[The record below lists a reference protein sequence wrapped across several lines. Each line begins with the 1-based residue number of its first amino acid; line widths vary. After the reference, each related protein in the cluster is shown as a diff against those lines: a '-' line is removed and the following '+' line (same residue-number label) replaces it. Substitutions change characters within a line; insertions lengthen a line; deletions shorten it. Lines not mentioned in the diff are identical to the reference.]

1 MYSSFLNSALKA
13 AIALILCGLGIVES
27 YAQTDTGKTKAR
39 YPMKQETDPALKPAN
54 KMGMEEPSNM
64 KEEVEYDVESG
75 NFNYTKKIGDKA
87 YRNNSFL
94 EFDEYLEQQRT
105 KSINDYWQEKSN
117 SDSKYKKDE
126 SSFKPK
132 LEVESEAF
140 DRIFGGNKIDIK
152 PTGSAELRFGIRSS
166 RNENPVIPER
176 QRRIT
181 TFQYDQSMQLNILGN
196 IGDKVKVTTN
206 YNTDATFNFDNQV
219 KLDYTGYED
228 EILQDIEIG
237 NVSLPLNGSLIT
249 GSQSL
254 IGLKT
259 KMKFGKLFITTVLSQ
274 QQSKRQNISTEGGAQ
289 ITEFEVKTDRYE
301 AERHYFLSHYFRDQ
315 YETAVASPPMYNT
328 GVNITRIEVWVTN
341 LRTNPENPRD
351 IIAFQDLGE
360 TNTDQIF
367 NRNFV
372 NVGNPGVP
380 ADNDAN
386 DLYTR
391 ITAAFGSGRDIVQA
405 GNILDGRF
413 GFDSRLDYQKV
424 EFARKLEPSEYELN
438 SQLGYISLRQQMNM
452 NQVLAV
458 AYEYTYRG
466 QVYQVGEFSTDLAAP
481 APLVLKLLKSVERNT
496 RVPMWDLMM
505 KNIYNIGAYQL
516 QADGFE
522 FDVWYLDQNLGID
535 INYIPE
541 DGFNDRSL
549 VQVLGLDKLNV
560 NQKPRSDGLFDF
572 LPNFTINPQNGRI
585 IFPLL
590 EPFGSG
596 LRAAIEDPILAD
608 KYAFDSLYTR
618 TQQDAQNLFPGKNR
632 FSLKGEY
639 KSRGGSEIMLNAI
652 NVPEGSVT
660 VSAGGRVLQENVH
673 YTVDYNLGRVKIID
687 AGLLESNTPVDVSL
701 ETNEVFAIQQKTL
714 IGNRLDYKFN
724 KDFAVGGTILRL
736 SEKPVTQKID
746 YGNEPV
752 ANTIWGVDGTY
763 KAEMPILTKLVDK
776 LPFIET
782 KEKSSISIA
791 GEFAQLLPGHSRA
804 IGRSG
809 NSYLDDF
816 EGSQSFID
824 MKSMNNWRISS
835 TPQNQPTLFPEGNL
849 FNNLEAGHR
858 RALINWRIVDPLFYQ
873 NSAPEHIRED
883 VDMLSDHRMRQ
894 IFQTEVFPNQAI
906 DRFTANNIA
915 MLDVSFYPTE
925 RGPYNFDIEDLREDG
940 KLDNP
945 ADKWGGIMRRIDQN
959 DFEAANIEFL
969 QFWVMDPF
977 NEDADPE
984 GDHRGGDLYIN
995 FGNISED
1002 VMYDGQNL
1010 YEQDLPRTQAEA
1022 TDVPSDSVS
1031 AWGRITRGVP
1041 LAPGFDNDP
1050 NTRQFQDVGLDGFRD
1065 EEEQEF
1071 YADYLDQIESVYG
1084 TASQAF
1090 QLANDDPAADNYNY
1104 YRDDDYDE
1112 GEFNILQRYQRYNGM
1127 EGNSPTQE
1135 QYEQINQSGYPTSA
1149 TTAPDK
1155 EDINGDNV
1163 INNVEGYYQYKVR
1176 VSRDAI
1182 NPGMIGQNFITDVFE
1197 SSVTA
1202 ENGDL
1207 KRVNWYQFKI
1217 PLRGDLK
1224 ERIGNISDFR
1234 SIRFMRM
1241 FMTGFEEE
1249 VHLRFARLEL
1259 IRGEWRQ
1266 FLGELDDNPEGIAD
1280 DQSTVFNIRAVSIE
1294 ENGAREPVN
1303 YVLPPSIDREVNFN
1317 TANLQQLNEQA
1328 LALEVCGL
1336 KDGFAKSSFRQ
1347 VQFDLRRYK
1356 TVRMSVHA
1364 ESLPEEVAEPIR
1376 DGDLTVFIRFGTDF
1390 EEHYYE
1396 YEVPLKVT
1404 PPGFYQGNFDIQR
1417 AIVWPIENEIDL
1429 NLAKIREAKLDRDR
1443 EILNGASSLLRRKRY
1458 KKRYRQGNIYVVGT
1472 PNLGEV
1478 KTIMIG
1484 IRNPRQSLD
1493 STGFD
1498 DGLPKCAEIWVNE
1511 LRVSNFE
1518 DKAGWAAT
1526 GRVNAKLAD
1535 LASVSVAGRISTPG
1549 FGTIEQKVNER
1560 QIETKTSFDAST
1572 TVRLDKFFPEKSGVQ
1587 IPMYVGYSE
1596 NTSNPQFSPLAEDV
1610 PFKEYVQ
1617 AWDTKAERDSVKQ
1630 VIQDKTIRRSIN
1642 FTNVKKN
1649 RTNKEKKPMPYDIE
1663 NFSASYSYAEEL
1675 NRDFDTERD
1684 ITKTY
1689 RGGLNYAFNINSK
1702 PYKPFSKIKSIR
1714 KEKSL
1719 AIIRDFQFNALPKSV
1734 GVQTNMNRVYN
1745 ERQIRNTNPGIRAE
1759 LPAFFNKT
1767 WTWDR
1772 IYSLNWDITKN
1783 LKMDFNAN
1791 NQALVDEPDGIVNK
1805 NINEEGQYDQWRDSV
1820 RSNIMNFGET
1830 MNYRHGTNISY
1841 NIPLNKI
1848 PILSWVN
1855 SSLRHNSS
1863 YNWQRAPFA
1872 ADTIGHTIQN
1882 SSALTWN
1889 ANLNMRTLYNKSK
1902 FLKGIQQ
1909 EASKN
1914 ARRPPKPKN
1923 KDEEDP
1929 EAKEGEE
1936 APEEK
1941 PKVKEEKKPRNERY
1955 TIEERIISFMMG
1967 LQSASINYSENKGIL
1982 LPGFDRRTQVMGM
1995 DPNFEAPGLGFIFG
2009 KQSNF
2014 GSDSLDFA
2022 PYAAR
2027 QGWLVQQPNLNN
2039 PAMYTYS
2046 QNISLNASASPIRD
2060 LRINLTGSQ
2069 QRSRSTTEFYRWN
2082 PDSLEYRGESPVIN
2096 GSYSTSF
2103 SSWRTAFVPL
2113 RDDYSSATFDRFLE
2127 VRNQFSARLAEEN
2140 RQSEGVHSTDTGDY
2154 RGGYGA
2160 TSVDVLI
2167 PSFITAYGGKAV
2179 SLTGL
2184 SLFDLIPRLNWRLS
2198 YTGLGKLP
2206 SLRKHFKTFNL
2217 THGYNSTVNAGGF
2230 INNQRYADNDADGFP
2245 DYNNG
2250 FDLDSNFIS
2259 QYQYQSIVISEQFS
2273 PLFGI
2278 DMTFNNSIQARFE
2291 VRRTRNI
2298 TLNPSNSQVMEM
2310 RSEELVIGS
2319 GYTFKKVKF
2328 PFEFVPGKTI
2338 TSDFQVRGDIS
2349 IRDNLTVIHRISDRS
2364 HEATAGMRVFS
2375 IKFTGDY
2382 KISSQLT
2389 LRAFYDRIMNTPAI
2403 SNAFPTATTNA
2414 GIALRFKLS

>member
-1 MYSSFLNSALKA
+1 MAL
-13 AIALILCGLGIVES
+13 GTVS
-27 YAQTDTGKTKAR
+27 VYAQSDTGKTRAR
-39 YPMKQETDPALKPAN
+39 YPMQQERDPAVKPEN
-54 KMGMEEPSNM
+54 KMGMEEPSNV
-64 KEEVEYDVESG
+64 KEDVKYDVESG
-75 NFNYTKKIGDKA
+75 NYLYDKKIGERA
-87 YRNNSFL
+87 YKSSSFM
-94 EFDEYLEQQRT
+94 EFDEYLEQQRK
-105 KSINDYWQEKSN
+105 KSIRDYWNEKAS
-117 SDSKYKKDE
+117 SETEYKKDE
-126 SSFKPK
+126 GSFKPQ

-152 PTGSAELRFGIRSS
+152 PTGSAELRFGVRSS

-196 IGDKVKVTTN
+196 IGDKVKTTVN

-228 EILQDIEIG
+228 EILQDIEMG
-237 NVSLPLNGSLIT
+237 NVSLPLSGQLIT
-249 GSQSL
+249 GAQSL

-259 KMKFGKLFITTVLSQ
+259 KMKFGKLFVTTVLSQ

-289 ITEFEVKTDRYE
+289 VTEYEVKVDRYE
-301 AERHYFLSHYFRDQ
+301 ADRHYFLSHYFRDQ
-315 YETAVASPPMYNT
+315 YERAVASPPMYNS

-351 IIAFQDLGE
+351 IMAFQDLGE
-360 TNTDQIF
+360 TNPQQIF
-367 NRNFV
+367 NPNFV
-372 NVGNPGVP
+372 NIGQPGVP

-386 DLYTR
+386 NIYTR
-391 ITAAFGSGRDIVQA
+391 VTGAFGPTRSIVQSA
-405 GNILDGRF
+405 NILDGSF

-424 EFARKLEPSEYELN
+424 EFARKLDPSEYELN

-466 QVYQVGEFSTDLAAP
+466 QVYQVGEFSTDIAAP

-496 RVPMWDLMM
+496 KVPMWDLMM

-516 QADGFE
+516 QPDGFE

-541 DGFNDRSL
+541 DRYNDRSL
-549 VQVLGLDKLNV
+549 VQLLGLDKLNV
-560 NQKPRSDGLFDF
+560 NQKPRSDGLFDY
-572 LPNFTINPQNGRI
+572 LPNFTIVPQNGRI

-596 LRAAIEDPILAD
+596 LRAAIPDPILAE

-639 KSRGGSEIMLNAI
+639 KSSGGSDIMLNAI

-660 VSAGGRVLQENVH
+660 VSAGGRVLQEGVH
-673 YTVDYNLGRVKIID
+673 YKVNYNLGRVTIID
-687 AGLLESNTPVDVSL
+687 QGLLESNTPINVSL
-701 ETNEVFAIQQKTL
+701 ETNEVFAMQQKTL
-714 IGNRLDYKFN
+714 IGNRFDYKFN
-724 KDFAVGGTILRL
+724 KDLVVGGTILRL

-763 KAEMPILTKLVDK
+763 KAEMPILTKMVDK
-776 LPFIET
+776 LPFVET
-782 KEKSSISIA
+782 KAKSSISVS

-804 IGRSG
+804 VGRSG

-824 MKSMNNWRISS
+824 LKAMNSWRLSS
-835 TPQNQPTLFPEGNL
+835 TPQNQTELFPEGNL
-849 FNNLEAGHR
+849 FNNLENGYR

-873 NSAPEHIRED
+873 NSAPAHIRENP
-883 VDMLSDHRMRQ
+883 DMISDHRMRQ
-894 IFQTEVFPNQAI
+894 IFQTEVFPNRAI
-906 DRFTANNIA
+906 DRFTANNIPV
-915 MLDVSFYPTE
+915 LDVSFYPTE
-925 RGPYNFDIEDLREDG
+925 RGPYNFGVDELNVDG
-940 KLDNP
+940 TLANP
-945 ADKWGGIMRRIDQN
+945 QDKWGGIMRRIDQN

-969 QFWVMDPF
+969 QFWLMDPF

-984 GDHRGGDLYIN
+984 GDHQGGDLYFN

-1010 YEQDLPRTQAEA
+1010 YEQDLPRTQDDA
-1022 TDVPSDSVS
+1022 TQIPTDSTS
-1031 AWGRITRGVP
+1031 AWGRITPGVP

-1065 EEEQEF
+1065 EEEREF
-1071 YADYLDQIESVYG
+1071 YATYLDQIEATYG
-1084 TASQAF
+1084 VGSRAY
-1090 QLANDDPAADNYNY
+1090 QLAEADPAGDNYNY
-1104 YRDDDYDE
+1104 YRDDDYDDAKL
-1112 GEFNILQRYQRYNGM
+1112 NILERYKRYNGM

-1135 QYEQINQSGYPTSA
+1135 QYEQLNAQGYPTSA
-1149 TTAPDK
+1149 TTSPDK
-1155 EDINGDNV
+1155 EDINADNV
-1163 INNVEGYYQYKVR
+1163 INNVEGYYQYRVR
-1176 VSRDAI
+1176 ISPDAI
-1182 NPGMIGQNFITDVFE
+1182 NPAMIGQNFITDVYE
-1197 SSVTA
+1197 AAVTA
-1202 ENGDL
+1202 ENGEL
-1207 KRVNWYQFKI
+1207 KRVRWYQFKI
-1217 PLRGDLK
+1217 PLRGDFK
-1224 ERIGNISDFR
+1224 QRIGNISDFR

-1241 FMTGFEEE
+1241 FMTGFQEE

-1266 FLGELDDNPEGIAD
+1266 YLGDLDDNPEGIAD
-1280 DQSTVFNIRAVSIE
+1280 DQSSIFNIRAVSIE
-1294 ENGAREPVN
+1294 ENGARQPVN
-1303 YVLPPSIDREVNFN
+1303 YVLPPSIRREVNFN
-1317 TANLQQLNEQA
+1317 TANLQQLNEQSM
-1328 LALEVCGL
+1328 ALEVCGL
-1336 KDGFAKSSFRQ
+1336 RDGFAKAAFRQ

-1356 TVRMSVHA
+1356 TLRMSVHA
-1364 ESLPEEVAEPIR
+1364 ESLPEDVAEPIE
-1376 DGDLTVFIRFGTDF
+1376 DDDLMVFIRLGTDF

-1396 YEVPLKVT
+1396 YEIPLKVT
-1404 PPGFYQGNFDIQR
+1404 PPGFYQGDFDDQR
-1417 AIVWPIENEIDL
+1417 ELVWPLENEIDL
-1429 NLAKIREAKLDRDR
+1429 NLEKVREVKLERDR
-1443 EILNGASSLLRRKRY
+1443 EIMDGASILLK
-1458 KKRYRQGNIYVVGT
+1458 KKRYAKSYRQGTIYVVGT

-1484 IRNPRQSLD
+1484 VRNPRQSLD
-1493 STGFD
+1493 SLSAD

-1511 LRVSNFE
+1511 LRASNFD
-1518 DKAGWAAT
+1518 DKAGWAAV

-1549 FGTIEQKVNER
+1549 FGSIEQKVNER
-1560 QIETKTSFDAST
+1560 QLETKTSFDASST
-1572 TVRLDKFFPEKSGVQ
+1572 IRLDKFFPEKSGVQ

-1617 AWDTKAERDSVKQ
+1617 AWDTQSERDSVKR

-1642 FTNVKKN
+1642 FTNVKKT
-1649 RTNKEKKPMPYDIE
+1649 RTNREKTPMPYDIE
-1663 NFSASYSYAEEL
+1663 NFSASYSYSEEL

-1689 RGGLNYAFNINSK
+1689 KGGINYAYTVSAK
-1702 PYKPFSKIKSIR
+1702 PIKPFSKVKPIR
-1714 KEKSL
+1714 RDPSL
-1719 AIIRDFQFNALPKSV
+1719 GLIRDFQFSALPKSI
-1734 GVQTNMNRVYN
+1734 GFQTNMNRVYN
-1745 ERQIRNTNPGIRAE
+1745 ERQIRNTNPGIRAD

-1772 IYSLNWDITKN
+1772 IYTMSWDITGN
-1783 LKMDFNAN
+1783 LKLDFNAN
-1791 NQALVDEPDGIVNK
+1791 NRALVDEPDGVVNK
-1805 NINEEGQYDQWRDSV
+1805 NINDEGQYDRWRDSV
-1820 RSNIMNFGET
+1820 RSNITNLGET
-1830 MNYRHGTNISY
+1830 MNYRHGTNLNY

-1848 PILSWVN
+1848 RLLNWTT
-1855 SSLRHNSS
+1855 SSLRHSS
-1863 YNWQRAPFA
+1863 TYSWQRAPFA
-1872 ADTIGHTIQN
+1872 ADSIGHTIQN
-1882 SSALTWN
+1882 SSAITWN
-1889 ANLNMRTLYNKSK
+1889 MNFNFRTLYNKIDY
-1902 FLKGIQQ
+1902 LKKVQQ
-1909 EASKN
+1909 EANKY
-1914 ARRPPKPKN
+1914 ARRPPKDKEKEKN
-1923 KDEEDP
+1923 
-1929 EAKEGEE
+1929 ATGESQTQ
-1936 APEEK
+1936 
-1941 PKVKEEKKPRNERY
+1941 EEKKPRSERF
-1955 TIEERIISFMMG
+1955 TIEERLVNVLMG
-1967 LQSASINYSENKGIL
+1967 LQSASLSYSENRGIL
-1982 LPGFDRRTQVMGM
+1982 LPGFDRRTQVIGM
-1995 DPNFEAPGLGFIFG
+1995 DPSFEAPGLGFIFG

-2014 GSDSLDFA
+2014 GTDSMDFA
-2022 PYAAR
+2022 PYAAS
-2027 QGWLVQQPNLNN
+2027 QGWLVQQENLNN

-2046 QNISLNASASPIRD
+2046 RNINLNASASPLPD
-2060 LRINLTGSQ
+2060 LRINFTGSQ
-2069 QRSRSTTEFYRWN
+2069 QTSESRTEFYRWN
-2082 PDSLEYRGESPVIN
+2082 PDSLQYQSESPVYN
-2096 GSYSTSF
+2096 GSFSTSF

-2127 VRNQFSARLAEEN
+2127 VRNQFSARLSDAN
-2140 RQSEGVHSTDTGDY
+2140 SSSEGVHSVDTGDF
-2154 RGGYGA
+2154 RQGYGA

-2167 PSFITAYGGKAV
+2167 PSFLAAYGGKTV
-2179 SLTGL
+2179 GLTNL
-2184 SLFDLIPRLNWRLS
+2184 SVFDLIPRLNWRVS
-2198 YTGLGKLP
+2198 YTGLGKMP
-2206 SLRKHFKTFNL
+2206 SLKKHFKTFNL
-2217 THGYNSTVNAGGF
+2217 THGYNSTVNVGGF
-2230 INNQRYADNDADGFP
+2230 VNNQRYADKDADGFP
-2245 DYNNG
+2245 DYNDG
-2250 FDLDSNFIS
+2250 FDLDSNFIAK
-2259 QYQYQSIVISEQFS
+2259 YQYNSIVISEQFS
-2273 PLFGI
+2273 PLFGL
-2278 DMTFNNSIQARFE
+2278 DMTFNNSIQARLEF
-2291 VRRTRNI
+2291 RRSRNI

-2310 RSEELVIGS
+2310 RSEEIVIGS

-2328 PFEFVPGKTI
+2328 PIEFQPGKTI

-2349 IRDNLTVIHRISDRS
+2349 IRDNLTVIHRIADRS

-2403 SNAFPTATTNA
+2403 SNSFPTATTNA